1 LQAPIAGFNR
11 EVMRHAWGTEN
22 EKGNKIPA
30 PCSPLIYF
38 LIEYARTRF
47 EIVPKIAKNNSAGS
61 IGNINIFNVIGRPG
75 MKNNIGK
82 YAIKKKTI

>member
-1 LQAPIAGFNR
+1 
-11 EVMRHAWGTEN
+11 
-22 EKGNKIPA
+22 
-30 PCSPLIYF
+30 
-38 LIEYARTRF
+38 
-47 EIVPKIAKNNSAGS
+47 VPKIAENNSVGS